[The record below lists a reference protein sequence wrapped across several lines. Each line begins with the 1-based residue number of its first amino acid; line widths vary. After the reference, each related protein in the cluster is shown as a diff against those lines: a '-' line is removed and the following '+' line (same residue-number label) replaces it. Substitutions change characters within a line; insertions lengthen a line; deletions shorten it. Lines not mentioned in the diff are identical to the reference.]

1 MNRVFLIAIF
11 SFLLLLPISHASEV
25 TSLES
30 DGDVGYRQVGLMWST
45 DIPSEEGTIFE
56 VWISNETIIEISNA
70 TKHSLVRVGNVSNLL
85 QPGIGEWYDDCQYS
99 IGDENWNPVYRELDG
114 TAVIPPGAIGVNCTL
129 SGISS
134 GLEIHIA
141 VLSINPSG
149 GSILS
154 SSISSSST
162 SSDEEII
169 VIETSPYIFA
179 IGSIALSIFILLFVL
194 RWMDYREGRTTS
206 RFAHLYIAP
215 AILALSVLTFYPVLY
230 GIWLSFTNADQSH
243 LGDQSIIGFDNFI
256 TVISTSGFLRVTG
269 FTLVWSVV
277 NVVAHIGFGLL
288 LAIALNSNDLRGR
301 SAYRTALLL
310 PWAIPS
316 YISVLVWR
324 GLYEPTGALNDFL
337 GTDLNLLADP
347 NGAKI
352 VVILV
357 NIWLGI
363 PFMMMSISGALQALP
378 KDMYEAAEVDGIS
391 NFSRFRYL
399 TLPNLKSALVPLS
412 LLGFI
417 WTFNMFNVIYL
428 MTDGGPNLDFDGPG
442 STDILITYVYDV
454 AFRDGAYGVA
464 AAWSVVIF
472 LMLVVFSWTYMK
484 KTNATEA
491 VT

>member
-1 MNRVFLIAIF
+1 MKRAFLCSILFIIF
-11 SFLLLLPISHASEV
+11 LSPISHASEGI
-25 TSLES
+25 SIEA
-30 DGDVGYRQVGLMWST
+30 DGDIGYRQVGLEWTS
-45 DIPSEEGTIFE
+45 DFPSPEGTLFE
-56 VWISNETIIEISNA
+56 IWVSNSSIVDTTNA
-70 TKHSLVRVGNVSNLL
+70 TKHSEVRVGNVSGLI
-85 QPGIGEWYDDCQYS
+85 QPSIGEWYDDCLFDD
-99 IGDENWNPVYRELDG
+99 GLNWTPVYRDLDG
-114 TAVIPPGAIGVNCTL
+114 TAVVPPEVKGINCTL
-129 SGISS
+129 TGLPVGI
-134 GLEIHIA
+134 EIYLA
-141 VLSINPSG
+141 VESTIPNGDTFLSH
-149 GSILS
+149 
-154 SSISSSST
+154 SISTSST
-162 SSDEEII
+162 MSDEEII
-169 VIETSPYIFA
+169 VIETSPYVFA
-179 IGSIALSIFILLFVL
+179 IGSIVLSILILLFVL
-194 RWMDYREGRTTS
+194 RWMDYREGKTTS

-243 LGDQSIIGFDNFI
+243 LGDQSFIGIDNFI
-256 TVISTSGFLRVTG
+256 TVISTSGFVRVTG
-269 FTLVWSVV
+269 FTLIWSVV
-277 NVVAHIGFGLL
+277 NVVSHIGFGLL
-288 LAIALNSNDLRGR
+288 LALALNSEDLKGRGI
-301 SAYRTALLL
+301 YRTILLL

-324 GLYEPTGALNDFL
+324 GLYEPAGALNDFL
-337 GTDLNLLADP
+337 GTDLNLLADAT
-347 NGAKI
+347 GAKV

-378 KDMYEAAEVDGIS
+378 KDMYEAAEVDGITL
-391 NFSRFRYL
+391 FSRFRYL

-454 AFRDGAYGVA
+454 AFREGAYGVA

-472 LMLVVFSWTYMK
+472 VMLVVFSWTYMK

-491 VT
+491 VI